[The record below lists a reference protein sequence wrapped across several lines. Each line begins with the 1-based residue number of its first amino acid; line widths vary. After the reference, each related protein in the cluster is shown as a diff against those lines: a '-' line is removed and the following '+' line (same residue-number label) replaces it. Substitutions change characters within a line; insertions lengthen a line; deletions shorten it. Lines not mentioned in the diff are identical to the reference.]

1 MYHSIQS
8 LALDIFRLLVW
19 LILLAIIFVPLE
31 RLTPQKKQ
39 KVFRPEF
46 LVDLGHYFVN
56 SLLPKVMLILPISII
71 AWATH
76 YLQPIGLYKWVG
88 DLPFLSRFALAII
101 VGEFGAYWIHRWS
114 HENPWLWRF
123 HCIHHSAK
131 EIDWLVNTRAH
142 PLDIFFT
149 RFCGLLLVYIV
160 GLAQPSSKTA
170 DLLPM
175 LYTFVGTIWSFFVHA
190 NVCWRFGFLEKLVA
204 TPAFHHWHHTNDDPK
219 HINKNYAAMLPIMD
233 ILFGT
238 FYLPK
243 NRWPTQYGI
252 DRPVAPSFTGQ
263 LLEPL
268 RITTKAEV

>member
-1 MYHSIQS
+1 MHHSIQS

-31 RLTPQKKQ
+31 RLTPQNKQ

-76 YLQPIGLYKWVG
+76 LLQPIGLYKWVG
-88 DLPFLSRFALAII
+88 NLPFLLRFFLAII
-101 VGEFGAYWIHRWS
+101 IGEFGAYWIHRWS

-219 HINKNYAAMLPIMD
+219 HIDKNYAAMLPIMD

-243 NRWPTQYGI
+243 NRWPTKYGI
-252 DRPVAPSFTGQ
+252 DRPIAPSFTEQ
-263 LLEPL
+263 ILEPL
-268 RITTKAEV
+268 RITTKI